1 MKILLIEDNI
11 EIASSLEY
19 TFKENNYDFYHVNTL
34 EKAKNILN
42 KINFDLIIL
51 DVTLSDGNGFEFYKS
66 DFFLKNVPVIFLTAN
81 DNEDDIVK
89 GFELGAQ
96 DYITKPF
103 STKELLAR
111 VKRLISKK
119 SNIIKIKDISF
130 DIDKMQVAKNENV
143 INLTSL
149 ELKIL
154 YLFATNIGKVI
165 TRDSL
170 LNYIYNLTGNDV
182 NDNTITV
189 YLKRIREKIG
199 DNIIET
205 KKGMGYII
213 NEN

>member
-1 MKILLIEDNI
+1 MKLLLIEDNI

-19 TFKENNYDFYHVNTL
+19 TFIENNYDFYHVNTL

-66 DFFLKNVPVIFLTAN
+66 DFSLKNVPVIFLTAN

>member
-19 TFKENNYDFYHVNTL
+19 TFIENNYDFYHVNTL

-66 DFFLKNVPVIFLTAN
+66 DFSLKNVPVIFLTAN

>member
-66 DFFLKNVPVIFLTAN
+66 DFSLKNVPVIFLTAN

>member
-66 DFFLKNVPVIFLTAN
+66 DFSLKNVPVIFLTAN

-103 STKELLAR
+103 STKELFAR

>member
-66 DFFLKNVPVIFLTAN
+66 DFSLKNIPVIFLTAN

-182 NDNTITV
+182 NNNTITV

>member
-11 EIASSLEY
+11 EIALSLEY
-19 TFKENNYDFYHVNTL
+19 TFKENNYDFYHVSTL
-34 EKAKNILN
+34 EKANNILN

-66 DFFLKNVPVIFLTAN
+66 DFSLKNIPVIFLTAN

-182 NDNTITV
+182 NNNTITV

-205 KKGMGYII
+205 KKGIGYII

>member
-66 DFFLKNVPVIFLTAN
+66 DFSLKNVPVIFLTAN

-89 GFELGAQ
+89 SFELGAQ

>member
-19 TFKENNYDFYHVNTL
+19 TFKENNYDFYHVSTL

-66 DFFLKNVPVIFLTAN
+66 DFSLKNIPVIFLTAN

-130 DIDKMQVAKNENV
+130 DIDKMQVEKNENV

-182 NDNTITV
+182 NNNTITV

-199 DNIIET
+199 YNIIET
-205 KKGMGYII
+205 KKGIGYII

>member
-66 DFFLKNVPVIFLTAN
+66 DFSLKNVPVIFLTAN

-182 NDNTITV
+182 NNNTITV

-205 KKGMGYII
+205 KKGIGYII

>member
-19 TFKENNYDFYHVNTL
+19 TFKENNYDFYHANTL

-66 DFFLKNVPVIFLTAN
+66 DFSLKNVPVIFLTAN

>member
-19 TFKENNYDFYHVNTL
+19 TFKENNYDFYHVNNL

-66 DFFLKNVPVIFLTAN
+66 CFYLKNIPVIFLTAN

-130 DIDKMQVAKNENV
+130 DIDKMQVTKDENV

-199 DNIIET
+199 DSIIET
-205 KKGMGYII
+205 KKGIGYII

>member
-66 DFFLKNVPVIFLTAN
+66 DFSLKNVPVIFLTAN
-81 DNEDDIVK
+81 DNEDNIVK

-170 LNYIYNLTGNDV
+170 LKYIYNLTGNDV

>member
-1 MKILLIEDNI
+1 M
-11 EIASSLEY
+11 
-19 TFKENNYDFYHVNTL
+19 
-34 EKAKNILN
+34 
-42 KINFDLIIL
+42 
-51 DVTLSDGNGFEFYKS
+51 
-66 DFFLKNVPVIFLTAN
+66 
-81 DNEDDIVK
+81 
-89 GFELGAQ
+89 
-96 DYITKPF
+96 
-103 STKELLAR
+103 LAR

-130 DIDKMQVAKNENV
+130 DIDKMQVAKNGNV

-182 NDNTITV
+182 NNNTITV

-205 KKGMGYII
+205 KKGIGYII

>member
-11 EIASSLEY
+11 EIALSLEY
-19 TFKENNYDFYHVNTL
+19 TFKENNYDFYHVSTL
-34 EKAKNILN
+34 EKANNILN

-66 DFFLKNVPVIFLTAN
+66 DFSLKNIPVIFLTAN

-130 DIDKMQVAKNENV
+130 DIDKMQVTKDENV

-154 YLFATNIGKVI
+154 YLFATNIDKVI
-165 TRDSL
+165 TRESL

-205 KKGMGYII
+205 KKGIGYII